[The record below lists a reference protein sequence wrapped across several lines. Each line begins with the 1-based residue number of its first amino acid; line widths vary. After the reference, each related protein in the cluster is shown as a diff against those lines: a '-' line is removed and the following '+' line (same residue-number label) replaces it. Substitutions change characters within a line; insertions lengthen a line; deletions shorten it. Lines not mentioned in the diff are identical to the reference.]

1 MRDSVPPQRKK
12 DCHAL
17 FFFVSGKVRQMEVSY
32 FALLLKVEKGVR
44 QGEFSVLWVIK
55 VSSFVWSVF

>member
-1 MRDSVPPQRKK
+1 
-12 DCHAL
+12 
-17 FFFVSGKVRQMEVSY
+17 MEVSY

-55 VSSFVWSVF
+55 VSSCVWSVF

>member
-1 MRDSVPPQRKK
+1 MRDSVPPPKEKK
-12 DCHAL
+12 TVMP
-17 FFFVSGKVRQMEVSY
+17 FFFVSGKVRQMD
-32 FALLLKVEKGVR
+32 LLLIEKGVR

>member
-1 MRDSVPPQRKK
+1 MRDSVPPPKK
-12 DCHAL
+12 KTVMP

>member
-1 MRDSVPPQRKK
+1 MRDSVPPKEKK
-12 DCHAL
+12 TVMPF

-32 FALLLKVEKGVR
+32 FALLRKVEKGVR

>member
-1 MRDSVPPQRKK
+1 MRDSVPPPQKK
-12 DCHAL
+12 TVMP
-17 FFFVSGKVRQMEVSY
+17 FFFFASGKVRQMEVSY

-55 VSSFVWSVF
+55 VSSCVWSVF

>member
-1 MRDSVPPQRKK
+1 
-12 DCHAL
+12 
-17 FFFVSGKVRQMEVSY
+17 MEVSY
-32 FALLLKVEKGVR
+32 FVEKGVR